1 MFGSKERA
9 GTPQAMDEG
18 PVARSHIAAG
28 MSVTGD
34 IEGDIDLLLDG
45 KLEGNLR
52 CRSVTIG
59 RSGELIGRVQA
70 QEAVIDGRVEGNIE
84 AKSVRLNITATMI
97 GDVRHDVI
105 EVAAGAKI
113 EGRYSRIDGKA
124 GAKPVV
130 KSSHKTDKGD
140 APTKTPASIVPV
152 DDAAP
157 ALAEK
162 PTGEVVAMGGG
173 KPV

>member
-1 MFGSKERA
+1 MFGSKERPGA
-9 GTPQAMDEG
+9 PQAVVEG

-59 RSGELIGRVQA
+59 RSGELVGKIQA
-70 QEAVIDGRVEGNIE
+70 QEAVIDGRVEGDIE
-84 AKSVRLNITATMI
+84 AKIVKLNVTATMI

-113 EGRYSRIDGKA
+113 EGRYSRIDGKS

-130 KSSHKTDKGD
+130 KSSHKTDKAD
-140 APTKTPASIVPV
+140 APPK
-152 DDAAP
+152 AP
-157 ALAEK
+157 AAIAPVEDNVAAVAEK
-162 PTGEVVAMGGG
+162 PAAEVVAMGGV